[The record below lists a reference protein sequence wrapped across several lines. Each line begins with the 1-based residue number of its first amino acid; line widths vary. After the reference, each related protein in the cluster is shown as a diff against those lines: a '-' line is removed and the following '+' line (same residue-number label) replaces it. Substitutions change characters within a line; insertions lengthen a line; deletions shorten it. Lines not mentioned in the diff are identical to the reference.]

1 MIKINLL
8 ATERKIAKKNVAFD
22 PSSQIT
28 AVCGGILV
36 LACVA
41 IGWRFWL
48 VSRASTAVD
57 AEITTAQKETQR
69 LHGVIT
75 QVQQFEQRKAQLQQ
89 RVTLI
94 EQLRK
99 EQIGPVHMLDQISLA
114 LPSSLWLTEM
124 KQTATPNEVII
135 DGRSL
140 SLTGLSDFV
149 GNLERSGYFQKSV
162 EIVNSTTDTS
172 GGPQGEVIKFQI
184 KAVFKGP
191 GDVEV
196 AKTAD
201 ATGPK
206 GQQLKPKS

>member
-8 ATERKIAKKNVAFD
+8 ATERRVAKKKFAFD

-28 AVCGGILV
+28 AVCGGMLV

-48 VSRASTAVD
+48 VSRASAAVD
-57 AEITTAQKETQR
+57 AEIATAQKETQR

>member
-8 ATERKIAKKNVAFD
+8 ATERKIAKKKFAFN

-28 AVCGGILV
+28 SVCGGILV

-57 AEITTAQKETQR
+57 AQITTAEKETQR

-75 QVQQFEQRKAQLQQ
+75 QVQQFEQRKAELQQ

-124 KQTATPNEVII
+124 KQTVTPNEVLI

-140 SLTGLSDFV
+140 ALTGLSDFV

-184 KAVFKGP
+184 KAVFTGP